1 MLNHL
6 KFKQNRHELQFSFH
20 YFYQLCSLLYQRYCP
35 RSVIERR
42 NVEHTKITDIKLLA
56 LLCLQVTLGL
66 KSQRRSYYLRAE
78 FMPRQMLVSRSRFS
92 RRAQ

>member
-6 KFKQNRHELQFSFH
+6 KFKQNRHELQVSFH

-42 NVEHTKITDIKLLA
+42 NV
-56 LLCLQVTLGL
+56 
-66 KSQRRSYYLRAE
+66 
-78 FMPRQMLVSRSRFS
+78 
-92 RRAQ
+92 

>member
-6 KFKQNRHELQFSFH
+6 KFKQNRHELQVSFH

-42 NVEHTKITDIKLLA
+42 NVEHTKITDIKLLS
-56 LLCLQVTLGL
+56 LLCAY
-66 KSQRRSYYLRAE
+66 KSHWE
-78 FMPRQMLVSRSRFS
+78 FNRNAASII
-92 RRAQ
+92 